1 MLLCKKKLFENEC
14 FILMF
19 RLPGTVVM
27 SEPWTLTSL
36 NELRNLGNF
45 KSDVEAGRIVRSI
58 MRVQCK
64 PLRQKK
70 CERYE
75 NCPVIS

>member
-1 MLLCKKKLFENEC
+1 
-14 FILMF
+14 MF

-64 PLRQKK
+64 PLRKKK

-75 NCPVIS
+75 NGPVIL